1 MGVASLREPLGTLSP
16 LTIGHADVEPHD
28 ILALKISHA
37 VLRITAACTCST
49 LMPAS
54 LRITDC
60 ERCLE
65 SDFLD
70 CPIGYLARTLLFQV
84 RMFRGVTKLSGKD
97 RVIREQVIGEDRNRF
112 RRNKNRDNC
121 ARR

>member
-1 MGVASLREPLGTLSP
+1 MTRCAITGLMRRTNSSLGGAAIPSDLSR
-16 LTIGHADVEPHD
+16 IG
-28 ILALKISHA
+28 
-37 VLRITAACTCST
+37 
-49 LMPAS
+49 
-54 LRITDC
+54 RITDC

-70 CPIGYLARTLLFQV
+70 GPTGYLARTLLFQV

>member
-1 MGVASLREPLGTLSP
+1 MGVASLREPLRTLSP

-60 ERCLE
+60 ERCLGAQ
-65 SDFLD
+65 SVTAYNGDLRKS
-70 CPIGYLARTLLFQV
+70 YLPTPYNQKSTISCSA
-84 RMFRGVTKLSGKD
+84 
-97 RVIREQVIGEDRNRF
+97 I
-112 RRNKNRDNC
+112 
-121 ARR
+121 